1 MSQLNNLALLRMQQM
16 NEEAS
21 QRNLAMT
28 KNLSQLSI
36 SETGRD
42 QFSSQI
48 PNPVPIGAKI
58 IRSNREWNVP
68 LEKRTAVVYDDC
80 NQNEEIR
87 NDFIFAKNFI

>member
-1 MSQLNNLALLRMQQM
+1 MQQM

-42 QFSSQI
+42 QFS
-48 PNPVPIGAKI
+48 NPIPIGAKI

-80 NQNEEIR
+80 TQNEEIR
-87 NDFIFAKNFI
+87 HCLILRRNKFLL